1 MARLSILIFLIL
13 LTTCGFGQSTRKII
27 SNPILPGYF
36 ADPSVVKVG
45 DTFYIY
51 ATCDPW
57 GANELAVFETKDFIN
72 FDRKHINW
80 PTKKACTSPTSGD
93 AMVWAPSVVKAPDG
107 RFYMYISVGSEVWA
121 GTADHPLGP
130 WRNLKQDNS
139 PMISRNYFP
148 GFHMIDAECFIDTD
162 GQAYLYWGSGLNW
175 VNGKCFAAKLGK
187 DMVSFVGKAMDI
199 TPPNY
204 FEGPFMYKK
213 NGTYYLMYSDG
224 KAIDATYKVRYS
236 TGKTPLGPWKEG
248 VNSPILATSAD
259 STTYGPGHHTVFTEK
274 GQSYI
279 LYHRIFPQKEDY
291 VLRQL
296 CLDSLNFDLNGNI
309 KKILPKGVAEFS
321 GQK

>member
-1 MARLSILIFLIL
+1 MVKLILQIFLIL
-13 LTTCGFGQSTRKII
+13 GAICGFGQPIRKMI
-27 SNPILPGYF
+27 SNPIIPGYF

-45 DTFYIY
+45 DTYYIY

-57 GANELAVFETKDFIN
+57 GADELAVFETTDFIN

-80 PTKKACTSPTSGD
+80 PTKKACTSPSSGD
-93 AMVWAPSVVKAPDG
+93 AKVWAPSVVKAPDG
-107 RFYMYISVGSEVWA
+107 RFYMYVSVGSEVWA

-130 WRNLKQDNS
+130 WKNLKKDNS

-148 GFHMIDAECFIDTD
+148 GYHMIDAECFIDTD

-175 VNGKCFAAKLGK
+175 VNGRC
-187 DMVSFVGKAMDI
+187 FVGKLAKDMMTFSEKPKDI

-204 FEGPFMYKK
+204 FEAPFMYKK
-213 NGTYYLMYSDG
+213 NGTYYLMYSEG
-224 KAIDATYKVRYS
+224 KAIDPTYKIRYS
-236 TGKTPLGPWKEG
+236 TGKSPMGPWKEG

-274 GQSYI
+274 SQSYV

-296 CLDSLNFDLNGNI
+296 CLDSLNFDQEGNI
-309 KKILPKGVAEFS
+309 KKIAPKGVAEFS
-321 GQK
+321 GLR